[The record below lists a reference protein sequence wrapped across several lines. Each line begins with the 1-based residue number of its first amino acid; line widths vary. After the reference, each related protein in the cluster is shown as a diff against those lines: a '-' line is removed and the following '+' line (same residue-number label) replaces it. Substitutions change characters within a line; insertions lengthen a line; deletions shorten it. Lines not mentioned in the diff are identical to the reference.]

1 MGMYES
7 HLKQGQRLAAI
18 WGPCSQEG
26 QVGFSVENTENV
38 EAITVSQLAGPM
50 GWYDV
55 AVVSFHDGRNDAI
68 FPLHMMEQID
78 TYAEDAGRAPTLAD
92 YSDDD

>member
-1 MGMYES
+1 MES

-18 WGPCSQEG
+18 WGPPNPEG
-26 QVGFSVENTENV
+26 QVGFSVANTIGV
-38 EAITVSQLAGPM
+38 EDITVSKLAGPM

-55 AVVSFHDGRNDAI
+55 AVVSFATGQSDAI

-78 TYAEDAGRAPTLAD
+78 LLAEQPQ
-92 YSDDD
+92 

>member
-1 MGMYES
+1 MNES

-18 WGPCSQEG
+18 WGPVSQEG
-26 QVGFSVENTENV
+26 QVAISMADDANV
-38 EAITVSQLAGPM
+38 KAITVSQLAGPM

-55 AVVSFHDGRNDAI
+55 ALVTFYDGRRDAI

-78 TYAEDAGRAPTLAD
+78 PLAEQ
-92 YSDDD
+92 SQ

>member
-1 MGMYES
+1 MNTS
-7 HLKQGQRLAAI
+7 HLKQGQRLAAV
-18 WGPCSQEG
+18 WGPFNPEG
-26 QVGFSVENTENV
+26 QAGFSATNNDNV

-55 AVVSFHDGRNDAI
+55 AVVTFHDGQNDAI

-78 TYAEDAGRAPTLAD
+78 TFT
-92 YSDDD
+92 DDQ